1 MKRLAFNSAVF
12 QAGWFACV
20 FAAAIGLP
28 LLGLLTAVLVV
39 LLHLVAAA
47 SPGKELRLILLALA
61 MGLVFDSLLV
71 ASGWLRYPNGILV
84 PGTAPYW
91 ILAMWAMFATTLNLS
106 LGWLKGRLLL
116 AAVMGGVFG
125 PLSYLAG
132 ERLGGLVFVDRTAS
146 LVALGIGWAI
156 CMPLLAVAAQRFNG
170 IAESFPPFFSGSR
183 AQVEG
188 R

>member
-1 MKRLAFNSAVF
+1 LIRLVVNSAVF
-12 QAGWFACV
+12 QLGWLACV
-20 FAAAIGLP
+20 VGAASGLP
-28 LLGLLTAVLVV
+28 LLGLLAAVFVV

-71 ASGWLRYPNGILV
+71 SSGWLRYPNGILV

-106 LGWLKGRLLL
+106 LGWLKGRLVL
-116 AAVMGGVFG
+116 ATIMGGVFG

-156 CMPLLAVAAQRFNG
+156 CMPLLAIAAQRFNG
-170 IAESFPPFFSGSR
+170 IGEPFSRFFAGGLAQGES
-183 AQVEG
+183 
-188 R
+188 